1 MCKMLKKM
9 LGFKKKKKVQ
19 QVGRPVEVTRRAHA
33 MRQTV

>member
-9 LGFKKKKKVQ
+9 LGFKKKKVQ
-19 QVGRPVEVTRRAHA
+19 AGRPVEVTRRAHA

>member
-9 LGFKKKKKVQ
+9 LGFKKKKVQ